1 MGKHFV
7 LTISREFGSGGRTI
21 GKEVASKLG
30 IPCYDSDLIEKI
42 AQESGFAREYV
53 ERYGEYAQADTLFEN
68 YEVCL
73 DSGKIGINGCIAM
86 ISAMYKHK
94 FAVETKNNAVT
105 K

>member
-1 MGKHFV
+1 MNC
-7 LTISREFGSGGRTI
+7 IPERSGG
-21 GKEVASKLG
+21 GA
-30 IPCYDSDLIEKI
+30 
-42 AQESGFAREYV
+42 
-53 ERYGEYAQADTLFEN
+53 EN

-94 FAVETKNNAVT
+94 FAVETKHNAVT

>member
-1 MGKHFV
+1 MLPTKREQNGLLPYMGNEKNHRYKDS
-7 LTISREFGSGGRTI
+7 TKRTKKRKAFYELYT
-21 GKEVASKLG
+21 GTQWGVA
-30 IPCYDSDLIEKI
+30 
-42 AQESGFAREYV
+42 
-53 ERYGEYAQADTLFEN
+53 EN